1 MEKSNNLFSNLRRKN
16 VITEKENNY
25 FKTTKLSKLY
35 LLPKIHKGLFKVP
48 GRMVI
53 SNCRIPNE
61 KVSEFLDHHLQRLM
75 KQGESYKRDTGDFL
89 ATLKAAGEVAK
100 GVILL
105 AADVLGLYPSIPHS
119 EGLDI
124 LKK

>member
-1 MEKSNNLFSNLRRKN
+1 
-16 VITEKENNY
+16 
-25 FKTTKLSKLY
+25 
-35 LLPKIHKGLFKVP
+35 
-48 GRMVI
+48 
-53 SNCRIPNE
+53 
-61 KVSEFLDHHLQRLM
+61 M

>member
-61 KVSEFLDHHLQRLM
+61 KVSEFLDHHLQPLM

-89 ATLKAAGEVAK
+89 ATLKAAGQVAK

>member
-61 KVSEFLDHHLQRLM
+61 KVSEFLDHHLQPLM

-89 ATLKAAGEVAK
+89 ATLKAAVQVAK

>member
-75 KQGESYKRDTGDFL
+75 RQGESYKRDTGDFL

>member
-61 KVSEFLDHHLQRLM
+61 KVSEFLDHHSQPLM